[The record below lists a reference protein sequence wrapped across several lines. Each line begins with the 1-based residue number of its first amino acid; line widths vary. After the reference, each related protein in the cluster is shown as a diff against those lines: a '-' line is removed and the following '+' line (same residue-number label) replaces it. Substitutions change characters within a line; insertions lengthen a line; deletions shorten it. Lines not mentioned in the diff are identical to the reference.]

1 MFAVE
6 RGELAWDGDLGQRFR
21 RMLNVAVDT
30 DGLLDE
36 LLRREVSDVLA
47 ADGRMQGKTLILEE
61 PTQGRVFMRVRVNI
75 TPRRGANPVLR
86 DVEERIRLR

>member
-1 MFAVE
+1 MQPAE
-6 RGELAWDGDLGQRFR
+6 RFR
-21 RMLNVAVDT
+21 RLLNVAVDT

-36 LLRREVSDVLA
+36 LLRREVADVLA
-47 ADGRMQGKTLILEE
+47 ADDRMQGKTLTIDE
-61 PTQGRVFMRVRVNI
+61 PIQGRVFMNVKVNI